1 MDIKK
6 LVDEEVVDELE
17 RLRGMAVGSD
27 EYKATLPEFT
37 KLLDRSIEMEKL
49 DREHKLK
56 EETQKFENDLKIK
69 QMKEDRID
77 RLVKNIMTGVSIG
90 GTLLLTIWGTNKTL
104 RFEEE
109 GTITTTAGRKFT
121 GKLFS
126 WLK

>member
-1 MDIKK
+1 MNIKK
-6 LVDEEVVDELE
+6 LVDEEVVDELG
-17 RLRGMAVGSD
+17 RLRGMEVASD
-27 EYKATLPEFT
+27 EYKATMPELV

-49 DREHKLK
+49 KEEFRLK
-56 EETQKFENDLKIK
+56 EEAQKFENDLKLK
-69 QMKEDRID
+69 QMKEDRLD
-77 RLVKNIMTGVSIG
+77 RWIKNIMTGVSIG

-104 RFEEE
+104 RFEET